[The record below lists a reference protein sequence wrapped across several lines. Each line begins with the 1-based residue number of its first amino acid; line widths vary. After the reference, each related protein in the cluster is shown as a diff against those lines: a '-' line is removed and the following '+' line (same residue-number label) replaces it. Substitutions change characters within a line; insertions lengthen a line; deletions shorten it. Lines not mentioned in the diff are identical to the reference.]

1 MSQPPSMTQSSP
13 SASGTYSL
21 GLCTSFKLS
30 HDSDSVLTFL
40 LDFCLGPELSFD
52 MLLEKAIEKGVGK
65 AIVEI
70 NEATIKATDN
80 AVENAIENSVEWAVD
95 NVVENAV
102 EDAVQSAVE
111 SAIETAVEKVIEGA
125 VEKAVENT
133 VSKAVKKAVQG
144 SVDDSFE
151 KAFEK
156 SIAKLLDRSHVL
168 APSQSTE
175 QRNANQNV
183 SQTDVV
189 SEIPET
195 QQESLEIDLVT
206 EHITE
211 ATEHKDDDD
220 SEHEKAAFDALF
232 AREPKI
238 IRQSPWSG
246 TALIEVFDNFDF
258 FLAVNKYRDPVIL
271 SRECARGYQLRMCL
285 WDFVEAGGW
294 LHLRNRLTQ
303 KFLGIDACQSN
314 GEGQFLLCLF
324 DDMKKETR
332 FCVRS
337 TGVPDGHHG
346 CLQIPIGSEL
356 HLMKTTLD
364 LEVYRHDGFIEGE
377 IHLAISE
384 RLEGAM
390 QIMRFIRN

>member
-1 MSQPPSMTQSSP
+1 MTQSSP

-21 GLCTSFKLS
+21 ELCTSFKVS

-40 LDFCLGPELSFD
+40 LDFCLGPESSFD
-52 MLLEKAIEKGVGK
+52 MLLEKAIEKAVSK

-70 NEATIKATDN
+70 NEATTKAIDN

-95 NVVENAV
+95 TAVENAVENAV

-111 SAIETAVEKVIEGA
+111 SAIETAVEKVIESA

-133 VSKAVKKAVQG
+133 VTKAVKKAVQG

-189 SEIPET
+189 SEILET

-238 IRQSPWSG
+238 IRHSPWSG
-246 TALIEVFDNFDF
+246 TALIEGFDNFDF

-271 SRECARGYQLRMCL
+271 SRECARGYQLKMCL
-285 WDFVEAGGW
+285 WDFVETGGW

-314 GEGQFLLCLF
+314 GEGQSLLCLF

-332 FCVRS
+332 FYVRS

-356 HLMKTTLD
+356 HPMKTTLD
-364 LEVYRHDGFIEGE
+364 LEVYRYNGFIEGE
-377 IHLAISE
+377 IHLAISD

-390 QIMRFIRN
+390 QIMPIRD